1 MARNKSLEFMK
12 RMGLIELE
20 KEVEKV
26 LESRE
31 QGLIVEMAL
40 PRKVVKQKI
49 EDIFPQIIQNWCLIH
64 YAQIS
69 GEKQTLV
76 NHWKNELMTHLSN
89 VIAYQIKDN
98 DSYDSRK
105 KIVNK
110 IIIDYDY
117 TNYSVID
124 IKIWVKFKKE
134 NIDIKSKNYAKTLF
148 DFVNALNDITHLIC
162 LKDRDEIDNYVSN
175 M

>member
-1 MARNKSLEFMK
+1 MENKSLSLMK

-20 KEVEKV
+20 KEVEKI
-26 LESRE
+26 LEYRN
-31 QGLIVEMAL
+31 QGLIIEMAL

-69 GEKQTLV
+69 GEKQSLV
-76 NHWKNELMTHLSN
+76 NHWKTELMAHLSN

-105 KIVNK
+105 KLINK
-110 IIIDYDY
+110 IIIDYEY
-117 TNYSVID
+117 TDYSVID
-124 IKIWVKFKKE
+124 IKVWVKFKKE

-148 DFVNALNDITHLIC
+148 DFVNAINDITHLMCI
-162 LKDRDEIDNYVSN
+162 KNIDAIDEYVN
-175 M
+175 NL